1 MSQETIERSF
11 DVGSPAKLKL
21 RNIRGKIELLPGE
34 EGVITVTAVK
44 HSSNC
49 DDERTTIEIEQD
61 DDGRVVVKTDYVN
74 SIPNWFGL
82 NRPCKVDYTVRMP
95 KDCEA
100 RVSGVSSEISARG
113 LDGQID
119 LNAVSGLM
127 NLSELSGNLKISTVS
142 GAIMAEKLTGELDA
156 NSVSGKMRVTESQLS
171 RAVVKTVSGSMV
183 LQTPLEDGP
192 YTFKGVSGSAMLVV
206 PEDTACTAQF
216 HSVSGRMRSSLPISK
231 DDRHGSRGSMEIQGG
246 GVEVSYNCVSGS
258 FKIVTAENEVIRET
272 KIAQEPASP
281 PVNQMEILKK
291 IETGEISVEEAL
303 KELNA

>member
-82 NRPCKVDYTVRMP
+82 NR
-95 KDCEA
+95 
-100 RVSGVSSEISARG
+100 
-113 LDGQID
+113 QID